1 MRFLLSWLRE
11 HLNGC
16 QLEAAELAER
26 LTAVGFNVELREP
39 AGGEG
44 EPGDEVWDVDVTTN
58 RPDAMNHRGLAR
70 EAASLGAGELGA
82 GELRPLDVSVAEGGT
97 AAGELARVTV
107 EDGEGCPRYCARV
120 VRGVRVGPSPAW
132 LAARLSACGVRPI
145 NNVVDAT
152 NYVLL
157 DLGQPLHAFDLNLLT
172 GREVRVRAARPGE
185 ILRTLD
191 GVERVLEAGDL
202 VIADALRPV
211 ALAGI
216 MGGAETE
223 ITASTRDVLLESAT
237 FHPQR
242 VRRTAHRLGLKTEAS
257 HRFERGADRA
267 MARVAVDACAALIA
281 RIAGGEVAP
290 GVLDSAPEPPA
301 PAVIVLSLQRLN
313 AFAGCQVP
321 PEFVISLLGR
331 LELAPVRNGDLVS
344 CTVPTFR
351 SDLEL
356 PEDVYE
362 EVLRHWGYERV
373 PAVLPASDRGPGR
386 RLGSWPLVERAR
398 RALAAV
404 GAAEAITYSF
414 TDPDLE
420 AATASSPLA
429 RRGEAVPLVNPLS
442 ARASVLRRSLLA
454 GLVEAAAG
462 NLRRGASA
470 VLLGEVG
477 RAFFGTSG
485 GVREEERAALVLA
498 GEVGSWEA
506 RRSADF
512 LDLKGLVEGFLSA
525 LGLPPARWRPGRCA
539 LLEGGQ
545 GAEVT
550 LGERV
555 IAVAGRLAEVIAG
568 RLEIAQP
575 LWVAEVDLEAVGGD
589 GTTAFRPLPRF
600 PAVIA
605 DLTVRHRV
613 DLTYD
618 QLVGALVAA
627 APEWLEGVAPVV
639 QYRGE
644 GVAAGEV
651 KTTLRL
657 TYRHGERSLS
667 QEEVNAA
674 HFAAMERLAAELGV
688 RFD

>member
-11 HLNGC
+11 HLSEC
-16 QLEAAELAER
+16 RLEAAELAAR

-39 AGGEG
+39 ADGEG
-44 EPGDEVWDVDVTTN
+44 KPGDEVWEVDVTTN

-70 EAASLGAGELGA
+70 EAAAVGA
-82 GELRPLDVSVAEGGT
+82 GELRPLDLSVTEEGT
-97 AAGELARVTV
+97 AAGELARVRV

-157 DLGQPLHAFDLNLLT
+157 DLGQPLHAFDLDLLE

-185 ILRTLD
+185 TLRTLD
-191 GVERVLEAGDL
+191 GVERVLEAGDV
-202 VIADALRPV
+202 VIADARRPV

-237 FHPQR
+237 FHPLR

-267 MARVAVDACAALIA
+267 MARTAVDACAALIS

-290 GVLDSAPEPPA
+290 GMLDSAPQPPA
-301 PAVIVLSLQRLN
+301 PAVIAFSLQRLN

-321 PEFVISLLGR
+321 PEFVIPLLTR
-331 LELAPVRNGDLVS
+331 LELAPRRDGDLVS

-351 SDLEL
+351 TDLEL
-356 PEDVYE
+356 PEDLYE

-373 PAVLPASDRGPGR
+373 PAVLPAADRGPGR

-404 GAAEAITYSF
+404 GVAEAITYSF
-414 TDPDLE
+414 TDPGLE

-429 RRGEAVPLVNPLS
+429 GRGDPVPLLNPLS
-442 ARASVLRRSLLA
+442 ARSSVLRRSLLA

-462 NLRRGASA
+462 NLRRGAGA

-477 RAFFGTSG
+477 RAFFGTPG
-485 GVREEERAALVLA
+485 GVREEERAAVVLA
-498 GEVGSWEA
+498 GEVGSWDG
-506 RRSADF
+506 RRNADF
-512 LDLKGLVEGFLSA
+512 LDLKGLVEGFLSG
-525 LGLPPARWRPGRCA
+525 LGLPPARWRPGSCA
-539 LLEGGQ
+539 LLESGQ
-545 GAEVT
+545 GAEVM
-550 LGERV
+550 LGGRV
-555 IAVAGRLAEVIAG
+555 IAVAGRLAEAIG
-568 RLEIAQP
+568 ERLDIAQP
-575 LWVAEVDLEAVGGD
+575 LWVAEVDLAAVAGE
-589 GTTAFRPLPRF
+589 GTATFRPLPRF
-600 PAVIA
+600 PAVVA

-618 QLVGALVAA
+618 QLVGALMAA

>member
-1 MRFLLSWLRE
+1 MRFLLSWLCE
-11 HLNGC
+11 HLSGC
-16 QLEAAELAER
+16 QLKAAELAER

-70 EAASLGAGELGA
+70 EAAAVGAGD
-82 GELRPLDVSVAEGGT
+82 LRPLSVPVTEGG
-97 AAGELARVTV
+97 APVWELAKVVV

-152 NYVLL
+152 NFVLL
-157 DLGQPLHAFDLNLLT
+157 DLGQPLHAFDLDLLA
-172 GREVRVRAARPGE
+172 GREVRVRPARQGE
-185 ILRTLD
+185 TLRTLD
-191 GVERVLEAGDL
+191 GVERALEPADV
-202 VIADALRPV
+202 VIADAQHPV

-216 MGGAETE
+216 MGGADTE
-223 ITASTRDVLLESAT
+223 ISASTRDVLLESAT
-237 FHPQR
+237 FHPLR

-267 MARVAVDACAALIA
+267 MARTAVDACAALIT
-281 RIAGGEVAP
+281 RIAGGEVAA
-290 GVLDSAPEPPA
+290 GVLDSAPQPLA
-301 PAVIVLSLQRLN
+301 PAVIALSLQRLN

-321 PEFVISLLGR
+321 PEFVISLLAR
-331 LELAPVRNGDLVS
+331 LELAPTQDGDLVS

-351 SDLEL
+351 TDLEL
-356 PEDVYE
+356 PEDLYE

-386 RLGSWPLVERAR
+386 RLGSWPLTERAR
-398 RALAAV
+398 RALAAI

-414 TDPDLE
+414 TDPELE

-429 RRGEAVPLVNPLS
+429 LRGEAVPLVNPLS

-462 NLRRGASA
+462 NLRRGAAA

-498 GEVGSWEA
+498 GEVGSWED

-512 LDLKGLVEGFLSA
+512 LDMKGLVESFLSA
-525 LGLPPARWRPGRCA
+525 CGVPSAHWRPSSCA
-539 LLEGGQ
+539 LLERGQ
-545 GAEVT
+545 GAEVL
-550 LGERV
+550 LGEKV
-555 IAVAGRLAEVIAG
+555 LAVAGRLAEGVAR
-568 RLEIAQP
+568 RLEIGVP
-575 LWVAEVDLEAVGGD
+575 VWVTEVDLGALEVVSPP
-589 GTTAFRPLPRF
+589 AFRPLPRF
-600 PAVIA
+600 PAVVA

-639 QYRGE
+639 RYRGE

-674 HFAAMERLAAELGV
+674 HFAAMERLAADLGV